1 MFVSY
6 PAVFLKDVESE
17 GYTILFPDLPGCIS
31 CGDDVKD
38 ALYMANDVLGAYLY
52 NDYSKL
58 EDMPKSSRLEDIKIE
73 DSIDEGEEEYLSL
86 EGSFKSYVGLDLTDY
101 VKKHENRTIKK
112 NVTIPSYLNE
122 MGKSNKVNFSKL
134 LTEAL
139 EREFEIE

>member
-31 CGDDVKD
+31 CGDDVKE
-38 ALYMANDVLGAYLY
+38 ALYMANDALGTYLFD
-52 NDYSKL
+52 DY
-58 EDMPKSSRLEDIKIE
+58 SRLEDFPKSSTLEEIDIK
-73 DSIDEGEEEYLSL
+73 DSIDEDEEEYFYL
-86 EGSFKSYVGLDLTDY
+86 EGSFKSYVGLDITDY
-101 VKKHENRTIKK
+101 VKKHENRTVKK

-122 MGKSNKVNFSKL
+122 MGISSKINFSKL

>member
-6 PAVFLKDVESE
+6 PAVFLKDTESD

-38 ALYMANDVLGAYLY
+38 ALYMANDVLGTYLFD
-52 NDYSKL
+52 DYSKL
-58 EDMPKSSRLEDIKIE
+58 EDLPKSSRLEDIRIE
-73 DSIDEGEEEYLSL
+73 DSIEEGEEEYFSL

-101 VKKHENRTIKK
+101 VKKHENRTVKK

>member
-6 PAVFLKDVESE
+6 PAVFLKDTESD

-38 ALYMANDVLGAYLY
+38 ALYMANDALGTYLF
-52 NDYSKL
+52 DGYSKL
-58 EDMPKSSRLEDIKIE
+58 EDLPKSSRLEDIKIE
-73 DSIDEGEEEYLSL
+73 DSIEEGEEEYLSL

-101 VKKHENRTIKK
+101 VKKHENRTVKK

>member
-6 PAVFLKDVESE
+6 PAVFLKNKESD

-31 CGDDVKD
+31 CGDDVKE
-38 ALYMANDVLGAYLY
+38 ALYMANDALGCFLFD
-52 NDYSKL
+52 DYAKL
-58 EDMPKSSRLEDIKIE
+58 EDLPKSLKLEEIDIK
-73 DSIDEGEEEYLSL
+73 DSLDEGDEEYLSL

-101 VKKHENRTIKK
+101 VKKHGNQKVKK

-122 MGKSNKVNFSKL
+122 MGKASKINFSKI

>member
-6 PAVFLKDVESE
+6 PAVFLKDVKSDA
-17 GYTILFPDLPGCIS
+17 YTILFPDLPGCIS
-31 CGDDVKD
+31 CGNDVKN
-38 ALYMANDVLGAYLY
+38 ALYMANDALGCFLFD
-52 NDYSKL
+52 DYSKL
-58 EDMPKSSRLEDIKIE
+58 EDMPKSSLLEDINLEDFIE
-73 DSIDEGEEEYLSL
+73 EGLSL

-101 VKKHENRTIKK
+101 VKKHEKKTVKK

-122 MGKSNKVNFSKL
+122 MGKASKINFSKL

>member
-6 PAVFLKDVESE
+6 PAVFLKDKESE

-38 ALYMANDVLGAYLY
+38 ALYMANDALGTYLFD
-52 NDYSKL
+52 DY
-58 EDMPKSSRLEDIKIE
+58 SRLEDFPKSSKLEEIDIK
-73 DSIDEGEEEYLSL
+73 DSFDEGDEEYLSL
-86 EGSFKSYVGLDLTDY
+86 EGSFKSYISLDLTDY
-101 VKKHENRTIKK
+101 VKKHGNKTVKK

-122 MGKSNKVNFSKL
+122 MGKASKINFSKL

-139 EREFEIE
+139 ERELEIE

>member
-6 PAVFLKDVESE
+6 PAVFLKNVESQ

-31 CGDDVKD
+31 CGNDVKD
-38 ALYMANDVLGAYLY
+38 ALYMANDALGCFLFD
-52 NDYSKL
+52 DYAKL
-58 EDMPKSSRLEDIKIE
+58 EDMPKSSLLEDIDLGDFIE
-73 DSIDEGEEEYLSL
+73 EDEYEYLSL
-86 EGSFKSYVGLDLTDY
+86 EGSFKSYVGLNLTDY
-101 VKKHENRTIKK
+101 VKKHEKKTVKK

-122 MGKSNKVNFSKL
+122 MGKASKINFSKL